1 MQRYFVPETNWQTHD
16 VVITGDDIHHI
27 TKVMR
32 YKKGDTVIC
41 NHPNGQAAVCI
52 ITEMDIDGIQ
62 TRIEE
67 WLDVSAELPLD
78 VTIAQG
84 LPKGDKLD
92 LIVQK
97 GTELGARAF
106 IPFQAERSVVV
117 WDNKKQAKKLQRLGK
132 IVKEASEQSHRNRI
146 PEIKQPMNLS
156 SLIEE
161 SQHFDVKLFA
171 YEEEAKTADHESF
184 GTVIQKVNDKQ
195 HVLVCIGPEGGFS
208 AQEAE
213 KLREAG
219 FYSVRLGPRI
229 LRTETAAM
237 YVLAS
242 ISYHFEELGCNEC
255 QQ

>member
-1 MQRYFVPETNWQTHD
+1 MQRYFVPTANWQAHE

-27 TKVMR
+27 TRVMR
-32 YKKGDTVIC
+32 YKIGDRIIC
-41 NHPNGQAAVCI
+41 NHPDGQAAVCT
-52 ITEMDIDGIQ
+52 ITEIEAEAIQ
-62 TRIEE
+62 SRVVE
-67 WLDVSAELPLD
+67 WLEESTELPVH

-92 LIVQK
+92 LILQK
-97 GTELGARAF
+97 GTELGAHAF

-117 WDNKKQAKKLQRLGK
+117 WDNKKIDKKMLRFGK

-184 GTVIQKVNDKQ
+184 GTVIQKVNEKQ

>member
-1 MQRYFVPETNWQTHD
+1 MQRYFVPTANWQAHE

-27 TKVMR
+27 TRVMR
-32 YKKGDTVIC
+32 YKIGDRIIC
-41 NHPNGQAAVCI
+41 NHPDGQAAVCT
-52 ITEMDIDGIQ
+52 ITEIEAEAIQ
-62 TRIEE
+62 SRVVE
-67 WLDVSAELPLD
+67 WLEESTELPVL

-92 LIVQK
+92 LILQK
-97 GTELGARAF
+97 GTELGAHAF

-117 WDNKKQAKKLQRLGK
+117 WDNKKIDKKMLRFGK

-208 AQEAE
+208 TQEAE